1 MVFLTKKGLIK
12 FEQELDHLIN
22 QKRSEISVQ
31 IRAAREM
38 GDLSENAAYQVA
50 KEEQKEVEDRIAEL
64 KELIKQAELIEDQ
77 KNTQE
82 IVQIGS
88 QVKLLRI
95 DSGTI
100 QQFMIVG
107 PEETNPGQG
116 RISYLSPIGQALLD
130 HRVNDKISPNIKL
143 NIEYKIL
150 AIK

>member
-1 MVFLTKKGLIK
+1 M
-12 FEQELDHLIN
+12 
-22 QKRSEISVQ
+22 
-31 IRAAREM
+31 
-38 GDLSENAAYQVA
+38 
-50 KEEQKEVEDRIAEL
+50 